1 MRGVPRKDS
10 MEEVVIQA
18 KKRDVI
24 GKQVKVLRR
33 EGYLPGILY
42 GRDLD
47 PIPVSLDYR
56 EISKT
61 LPYITSSQLLVI
73 DIEGDKH
80 YALVRDKQLD
90 PVQSTLLHV
99 DFLVVS
105 MTEKLRADVSI
116 ELIGESTAVKELS
129 GVLVSG
135 QETIEVE
142 CLPKDLPERISVD
155 ISVLKEIGDSLYVK
169 DIDLPPEI
177 EVLADPDEM
186 VVTVTYQVVEVEE
199 EEEEEIEELEE
210 EPEVIERG
218 KKEEEP
224 TEEDA
229 SE

>member
-1 MRGVPRKDS
+1 

-24 GKQVKVLRR
+24 GKQVKVLRQQ
-33 EGYLPGILY
+33 GYLPGVLY
-42 GRDLD
+42 GRNVDS
-47 PIPVSLDYR
+47 IPVSLDYR
-56 EISKT
+56 TISKT
-61 LPYITSSQLLVI
+61 MPYITSSQLLVI
-73 DIEGDKH
+73 DLEGEKH
-80 YALVRDKQLD
+80 YALVQDKQLD

-105 MTEKLRADVSI
+105 MTEKLHANVTI
-116 ELIGESTAVKELS
+116 ELIGEATAVKELS

-142 CLPKDLPERISVD
+142 CLPKYLPERISVD

-177 EVLADPDEM
+177 DVLTDQEEM
-186 VVTVTYQVVEVEE
+186 VVTVTYQVAEVEE
-199 EEEEEIEELEE
+199 EVEELVEELEE

-218 KKEEEP
+218 KKEDESPEEES
-224 TEEDA
+224 TEE
-229 SE
+229 S